1 MDLDNQKKDTQ
12 TPTTVDSVIDND
24 APKSTT
30 LNNTLDFGVGSQEIT
45 DQVAEKIKHGTN
57 ILIALSKDPNLD
69 EISAAIALAI
79 ILDQQKKHVTA
90 IYSGKTPNA
99 LEFLKPEET
108 FQKDTSSLQDFII
121 ALNKSKA
128 DHLTYQIDGDY
139 VKIFITPYKRQV
151 TKEDLEYSYG
161 DYNVDLVIV
170 FNVNA
175 GSEIDSALSEYGR
188 IMHDATAI
196 NITSGVPGHFADL
209 EWSDPSKSSVCEMV
223 YDLINVLDID
233 SISQEVATALLT
245 GILSATERFANNR
258 TKPTTMAV
266 ASKLMEAGA
275 DQQLI
280 SSNILKPEPSSAEVS
295 VNNQN
300 QTLNTTSYY
309 NTQNTDNLNSSQD
322 LDTGERELEQ
332 LVNQNMNN
340 TQATPNQVTD
350 QAGPFNT
357 LTPDSSN
364 PASFTAPATN
374 VMDDLARATD
384 DLMNNHQKLQS
395 QTAQQQTYQPA
406 SSQPYSPA
414 NQSQPNN
421 QAVQADQFNY
431 QPTQNYQA
439 PQAQNYP
446 PEQPLSSPAQSL
458 PNPSA
463 QSVEAPQPNSAQQ
476 SSLDSSIQSPQ
487 TMPNNYQTVFQ
498 PDQPQ
503 PQPSNNQFQAPV
515 PQQSANQYQTQ
526 QFNQFSPQSA
536 QSFTTQN
543 QFQTNFPLANQP
555 QPNNQSVQANQFNY
569 QPTQNYQVPQAQNN
583 PSEQSSPLSSQS
595 FSNPSDQLSSPSA
608 QPSFNVSS
616 QAIPNSSSQP
626 LSSPSAQSIE
636 ASQSNLVQQS
646 SFREQTQPTSNSE
659 VFGHTIAEP
668 VAEPEQDMSRLMDE
682 ALAEPSPIQNPVGY
696 QSMINQ
702 SNYINQSL
710 AQNNPSPEK
719 LNYPLAVGQQ
729 PIVDYVPGQN
739 LATISAPAIPSVQQN
754 PNYPNPEY
762 TNTVPNYQAPT
773 MPVLPNNPSQMPPA
787 PSPIIPPST
796 QSVSNMQSNPATPN
810 PTMNQQTSPSPM
822 QATNFTES
830 YPVDTQNAPAPQQVV
845 PSTQPMPAQDFIQT
859 IPPAT
864 STPIPDYLRPESFL
878 PPAPNPVVLDQSA
891 PLISPPVTP
900 DPISLFPPQ
909 APLTSPQPEQPQ
921 QTSSQSQPSNNQFQ
935 APVLQQ
941 PVNQPQAQPLD
952 QTSAPTQP
960 SPSYPAQDSSQP
972 LSQTQVSPQPAPVNP
987 VQTDPSAFHIPGSY

>member
-12 TPTTVDSVIDND
+12 TPTTVDSGTDND
-24 APKSTT
+24 ALKSTT

-223 YDLINVLDID
+223 YDLINVLAID
-233 SISQEVATALLT
+233 NISQEVATALLT

-280 SSNILKPEPSSAEVS
+280 SSNILKPESSSAEAS

-300 QTLNTTSYY
+300 QTLNTISSY
-309 NTQNTDNLNSSQD
+309 NIQNTDNLNSSQD

-364 PASFTAPATN
+364 PASFTAPTTN

-395 QTAQQQTYQPA
+395 QIAQQQTYQPA

-414 NQSQPNN
+414 NQPQPNN
-421 QAVQADQFNY
+421 QTVQVNQFDY
-431 QPTQNYQA
+431 QPTQNYQV
-439 PQAQNYP
+439 P
-446 PEQPLSSPAQSL
+446 
-458 PNPSA
+458 
-463 QSVEAPQPNSAQQ
+463 
-476 SSLDSSIQSPQ
+476 
-487 TMPNNYQTVFQ
+487 
-498 PDQPQ
+498 
-503 PQPSNNQFQAPV
+503 QAPV
-515 PQQSANQYQTQ
+515 PQQSVNQYQTQ

-543 QFQTNFPLANQP
+543 QFQINFPPANQP

-569 QPTQNYQVPQAQNN
+569 QPTQNYQAPQAQNY
-583 PSEQSSPLSSQS
+583 PPEQSAPLSPQS

-608 QPSFNVSS
+608 QSSFNVSS
-616 QAIPNSSSQP
+616 QAVSNSSSQP
-626 LSSPSAQSIE
+626 FSNLSAQSIE
-636 ASQSNLVQQS
+636 ASQSNPVQQS
-646 SFREQTQPTSNSE
+646 SSREQTQPTSNPE

-739 LATISAPAIPSVQQN
+739 LATISAPTIPSVQQN
-754 PNYPNPEY
+754 LNYPNPEY

-773 MPVLPNNPSQMPPA
+773 MPALPNNPSQMPPA
-787 PSPIIPPST
+787 PSPIVPPST
-796 QSVSNMQSNPATPN
+796 QSVPNMQSNPAAPN
-810 PTMNQQTSPSPM
+810 PIANQQASPSPM
-822 QATNFTES
+822 QATNITES
-830 YPVDTQNAPAPQQVV
+830 HPVDMQSTPAPQQVV
-845 PSTQPMPAQDFIQT
+845 PPAQTMPAQDFIQT
-859 IPPAT
+859 TPPAT

-878 PPAPNPVVLDQSA
+878 PPAPNPVILDQSA

-900 DPISLFPPQ
+900 DSTSLFPPQ
-909 APLTSPQPEQPQ
+909 TPLTSPQPEQPQ
-921 QTSSQSQPSNNQFQ
+921 QTSSRPQPSNNQAQ
-935 APVLQQ
+935 APVPQQ
-941 PVNQPQAQPLD
+941 PVNLSQTQSLN
-952 QTSAPTQP
+952 QTSAPAQP
-960 SPSYPAQDSSQP
+960 FPSSPAQDNSQP
-972 LSQTQVSPQPAPVNP
+972 LSQTQASPQPVPVNP